1 MFSINRMEGILQLS
15 KKRLGVFVE
24 KSTFP
29 GIHQYDEVLQINNE
43 RADILDED
51 SLQRKLSEHTISNL
65 LILPND
71 KQQLIQTCLNVN
83 NIYCE
88 KSRVSTLTK
97 VHYSSDILIKVIDT
111 IYRKLLY
118 LF

>member
-1 MFSINRMEGILQLS
+1 MEGIVQLS
-15 KKRLGVFVE
+15 KKRLGVFLE

-29 GIHQYDEVLQINNE
+29 GIYEVLQINNE

-51 SLQRKLSEHTISNL
+51 SLQRKLSEHLISNL

-83 NIYCE
+83 KIYCE

-97 VHYSSDILIKVIDT
+97 VQYSSDILIKVIDT